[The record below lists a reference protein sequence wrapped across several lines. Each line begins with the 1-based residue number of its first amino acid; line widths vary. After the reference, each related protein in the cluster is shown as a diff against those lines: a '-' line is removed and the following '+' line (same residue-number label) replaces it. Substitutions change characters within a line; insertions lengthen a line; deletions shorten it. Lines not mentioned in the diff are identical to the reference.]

1 MSNAKLI
8 TLGAVAV
15 IMVLLTVVQSY
26 LSNRPVGNG
35 ILDRTLIQGLDTD
48 DIDRITLGPPDK
60 MITLKKS
67 GDQFYL
73 VEKGNYPASTQR
85 INNLLTSSLEI
96 RVSELI
102 TDNPKNFKDLDLTED
117 TGRSIVKFFNAEE
130 ELITGILVGKRDTSA
145 QGDYV
150 RLISKEQDT
159 DTKAYLSL
167 NVPMLD
173 MGALAY
179 LDKQIFKTEKEN
191 ISKVT
196 VVRPEGAYTISSDKE
211 NKITLENIPR
221 NKKVKDNLDE
231 DVFTAAIDFTFSDV
245 QKESDMT
252 EKLDFST
259 TYVCDLKDSSVYT
272 FKLAEKD
279 DKTYV
284 KCSSD
289 VTDKEPVRVKT
300 GVVESDEALKA
311 KEAKLL
317 SRQASFDFNKRHR
330 GWVYEVPSWKAIDM
344 TRKLEDLL
352 EDKEK
357 SEQ

>member
-1 MSNAKLI
+1 MSNKKLI
-8 TLGAVAV
+8 ILGIVAV
-15 IMVLLTVVQSY
+15 IMVILTLVQSY
-26 LSNRPVGNG
+26 LSNRPVKTEVM
-35 ILDRTLIQGLDTD
+35 DRPLIQGLDTD
-48 DIDRITLGPPDK
+48 NIDRITLGPLDK
-60 MITLKKS
+60 MVTLKK
-67 GDQFYL
+67 GGEQFFL
-73 VEKGNYPASTQR
+73 VEKGNYPASIQK
-85 INNLLTSSLEI
+85 INNLITSSLEI

-117 TGRSIVKFFNAEE
+117 TGRSIIKFLDAEE
-130 ELITGILVGKRDTSA
+130 KLITGILVGKRDMSA

-150 RLISKEQDT
+150 RLISKDQDA
-159 DTKAYLSL
+159 DIKAYLSL

-179 LDKQIFKTEKEN
+179 LDKQLFKTEKQN

-196 VVRPEGAYTISSDKE
+196 VMRPEGKYTLSSDKDD
-211 NKITLENIPR
+211 KIVLENIPR
-221 NKKVKDNLDE
+221 GKKVKDNLYE
-231 DVFTAAIDFTFSDV
+231 NVFTAAIDFTFSDV
-245 QKESDMT
+245 QKESDVT
-252 EKLDFST
+252 EKLDFNT
-259 TYVCDLKDSSVYT
+259 TYVCYLKDSSVYT

-289 VTDKEPVRVKT
+289 YLDKAPVRVKT
-300 GVVESDEALKA
+300 GQVESDEELKA

-317 SRQASFDFNKRHR
+317 SREASLNFNKRHR
-330 GWVYEVPSWKAIDM
+330 GWVYEIPSWKATDM

-357 SEQ
+357 SE